1 MKADHKSTLWNKFI
15 GIVLAVLMAG
25 FVLLVVFLFLALS
38 VLSALAGVG

>member
-1 MKADHKSTLWNKFI
+1 MITNFLNKFVR
-15 GIVLAVLMAG
+15 IVFGVLMAG

>member
-1 MKADHKSTLWNKFI
+1 MITNFLNKFI
-15 GIVLAVLMAG
+15 RIVFSVLMAG